1 MAIQRDSTGDAAM
14 RSLPSIFEAACLIR
28 CTGVGRSPG
37 ARPLGH
43 DFGPGSGPAPGPTSG
58 SAIGTL
64 TPGASFLSGGDTAL
78 PGPSAAPAYTG
89 AALRA
94 GGVAVLAEFN
104 QPEAAERLS
113 RLLADLGVAAS
124 WATLVGGGRRQY
136 FVHRVTIPGSSWVS
150 TVGQLAAGWRQ
161 GRHFLL
167 RTDPVGASSPH
178 NARREALARR
188 AWQAASLAA
197 GRQRRG
203 GLFGVRL
210 ADQEMAAV
218 LVRSARLLGATA
230 SIRSRPGCLQVSVTS
245 VTSEAALLEITTP
258 PLRVAS

>member
-1 MAIQRDSTGDAAM
+1 MATRHETTGDTAM
-14 RSLPSIFEAACLIR
+14 RALPAIFEAACLIR
-28 CTGVGRSPG
+28 CTGVGRSLRHEFEPG
-37 ARPLGH
+37 T
-43 DFGPGSGPAPGPTSG
+43 GPAPGPVSSG
-58 SAIGTL
+58 AIGTS
-64 TPGASFLSGGDTAL
+64 GHSASILSGGDTAPL
-78 PGPSAAPAYTG
+78 GPGAAPVITG

-94 GGVAVLAEFN
+94 VAEFN

-113 RLLADLGVAAS
+113 RLLSDLGVPAS
-124 WATLVGGGRRQY
+124 WATLSGGGRRRY
-136 FVHRVTIPGSSWVS
+136 FVHRVTIPSSSWLS
-150 TVGQLAAGWRQ
+150 TAQQLTAGWRQ

-203 GLFGVRL
+203 GGVFGVRL
-210 ADQEMAAV
+210 ADQELAAV

-230 SIRSRPGCLQVSVTS
+230 SMRSRPGCLQVSVTS
-245 VTSEAALLEITTP
+245 LGPSLLEIAAP
-258 PLRVAS
+258 PLRVAV

>member
-1 MAIQRDSTGDAAM
+1 MAIQRDSSGDAAM
-14 RSLPSIFEAACLIR
+14 RSLPSIFEAASLIR

-43 DFGPGSGPAPGPTSG
+43 DFGPGPGPAPGPTSG

-78 PGPSAAPAYTG
+78 PGPSAAPAHTG
-89 AALRA
+89 AALR
-94 GGVAVLAEFN
+94 GGQVLAEFN

-113 RLLADLGVAAS
+113 RLLTDLGVTAT

-136 FVHRVTIPGSSWVS
+136 FVHRVTIPGSSWMQ
-150 TVGQLAAGWRQ
+150 TVGQLGLGWRQ

>member
-1 MAIQRDSTGDAAM
+1 MAIQSDSTGDSAM
-14 RSLPSIFEAACLIR
+14 RSLPVIFEAACLIR

-37 ARPLGH
+37 AGPFGH
-43 DFGPGSGPAPGPTSG
+43 EFGPGSGPAPGPTSG
-58 SAIGTL
+58 GAIGTL
-64 TPGASFLSGGDTAL
+64 TRGASFLSGGDTA
-78 PGPSAAPAYTG
+78 PRT
-89 AALRA
+89 
-94 GGVAVLAEFN
+94 VQVLAEFN
-104 QPEAAERLS
+104 QPEAAERLC
-113 RLLADLGVAAS
+113 RLLTDLGAAAT

-136 FVHRVTIPGSSWVS
+136 FVHRVTIPAAAWSS
-150 TVGQLAAGWRQ
+150 TTQHLAAGWRQ

-218 LVRSARLLGATA
+218 LVRGARLLGATA

-245 VTSEAALLEITTP
+245 VTSEATLLEITTP

>member
-1 MAIQRDSTGDAAM
+1 M
-14 RSLPSIFEAACLIR
+14 RSLPAIFEAACLIR
-28 CTGVGRSPG
+28 CTGVGRSAGTGPQ
-37 ARPLGH
+37 RPLAGFAGAGH
-43 DFGPGSGPAPGPTSG
+43 EFGFGSGPAPGPG
-58 SAIGTL
+58 FGGAIGTL
-64 TPGASFLSGGDTAL
+64 ARGASFLSGGDTTPPS
-78 PGPSAAPAYTG
+78 PGAAPASTG
-89 AALRA
+89 AAPRP
-94 GGVAVLAEFN
+94 VLAEFN

-113 RLLADLGVAAS
+113 KLLADLGVAAT

-136 FVHRVTIPGSSWVS
+136 FVHQVTTPPVAWTLLVQ
-150 TVGQLAAGWRQ
+150 QLTLGWRQ

-203 GLFGVRL
+203 GVFGVRL

-230 SIRSRPGCLQVSVTS
+230 SIRTRPGCLQVSVTS
-245 VTSEAALLEITTP
+245 MTTDAPLLEIATP

>member
-1 MAIQRDSTGDAAM
+1 MAIQRDSTGDSAM
-14 RSLPSIFEAACLIR
+14 RSLPVIFEAACLIR

-37 ARPLGH
+37 AGPLGH
-43 DFGPGSGPAPGPTSG
+43 EFGPGSGPAPGPTSG
-58 SAIGTL
+58 GAIGTL
-64 TPGASFLSGGDTAL
+64 TRGASFLSGGDTAPSG
-78 PGPSAAPAYTG
+78 PGAAPVMTG
-89 AALRA
+89 AAPRT
-94 GGVAVLAEFN
+94 GQVLAEFN
-104 QPEAAERLS
+104 QPEAAERLC
-113 RLLADLGVAAS
+113 RLLTDLGVAAT

-136 FVHRVTIPGSSWVS
+136 FVHRVTIPAATWSS
-150 TVGQLAAGWRQ
+150 TTAHLTAGWRQ

-178 NARREALARR
+178 NARREVLARR

-218 LVRSARLLGATA
+218 LVRSARVLGATA
-230 SIRSRPGCLQVSVTS
+230 SIRSRPGCLQVSVTA

>member
-1 MAIQRDSTGDAAM
+1 MAMQRGSRGDAAM
-14 RSLPSIFEAACLIR
+14 RSLPGIFEAACLIR
-28 CTGVGRSPG
+28 CTGVGRSAG
-37 ARPLGH
+37 AGLGYEVG
-43 DFGPGSGPAPGPTSG
+43 FGSV
-58 SAIGTL
+58 
-64 TPGASFLSGGDTAL
+64 LSGGDPAL
-78 PGPSAAPAYTG
+78 PGHAAALPGHAAAPVG
-89 AALRA
+89 VALRP
-94 GGVAVLAEFN
+94 VLAEFN

-113 RLLADLGVAAS
+113 KLLGDLGVDATWS
-124 WATLVGGGRRQY
+124 TLVGGGRRQY
-136 FVHRVTIPGSSWVS
+136 FVHQVTIPPALWAV
-150 TVGQLAAGWRQ
+150 TVQQLTSGWRQ

-178 NARREALARR
+178 NARRETLARR

-203 GLFGVRL
+203 GVFGVRL

-245 VTSEAALLEITTP
+245 VASDAPLLEIARP
-258 PLRVAS
+258 PLRVAV